1 MRALRRRVNSVAGFC
16 LPARYS
22 SAGRRCRRELPGP
35 TRPTLRPHRYRAVV
49 TTRHGTLEQAMRT
62 QVEAGAVP
70 GAVVLA
76 ADGDEVQV
84 VAVGHHDVE
93 GTVRMDGETIFR
105 VASITKPII
114 AALAMML
121 VEDGRLALDA
131 EVREW
136 LPELAAPM
144 VLRDPSG
151 PLDDVEPAERAI
163 TVEHLLTFRGGH
175 GFTSDFSAP
184 VVDVL
189 LNRLHQGPPNPQE
202 RQPPD
207 KWLAE
212 LSTIPLLHQPGRG
225 WTYNTGSDVLGVL
238 LARAADQE
246 LGDLLAERVF
256 TPLGMVDTGF
266 AVPST
271 SVHRLAS
278 YYAINPESRVVVLL
292 DGPDGQWAIPPPFP
306 SGAGGLVSTV
316 GDWHRFARLL
326 LDDGAVGDR
335 RLLSRQS
342 VDLMTT
348 DHVGDRYRAPGGD
361 VFLDGQGWGY
371 GGGVDVHVT
380 EPWHRLGRYGWVG
393 GTGTSA
399 YVHRPTRSVRIFLS
413 QVQLGGPTSI
423 DVMKAFWRATAS
435 S

>member
-1 MRALRRRVNSVAGFC
+1 M
-16 LPARYS
+16 
-22 SAGRRCRRELPGP
+22 
-35 TRPTLRPHRYRAVV
+35 
-49 TTRHGTLEQAMRT
+49 QT
-62 QVEAGAVP
+62 QVDAGAVP

-76 ADGDEVQV
+76 ADDDEVEV

-93 GTVRMDGETIFR
+93 GTVRMDEETIFR

-184 VVDVL
+184 IMDVL
-189 LNRLHQGPPNPQE
+189 LNRLDQGPPNPQH
-202 RQPPD
+202 RLPP
-207 KWLAE
+207 KEWLAE
-212 LSTIPLLHQPGRG
+212 LATVPLLHHPGRG
-225 WTYNTGSDVLGVL
+225 WTYDTGSDLLGVL
-238 LARAADQE
+238 LARAADRA
-246 LGDLLAERVF
+246 LGDLLDERVF

-278 YYAINPESRVVVLL
+278 YYAIDPESGVFVLL
-292 DGPDGQWAIPPPFP
+292 DGPDGQWATPPPFP

-316 GDWHRFARLL
+316 GDWYRFARLL

-335 RLLSRQS
+335 RLLSRES

-348 DHVGDRYRAPGGD
+348 DHLGDRYRAPGGD